1 MRTKKLIAYVL
12 FFALLFG
19 MLPATGVSAAPKIS
33 LSTKKLTVT
42 KGKSATLKVKN
53 TKKKVTWK
61 ILSGKK
67 NITLKAKGNVAAT
80 ITGKKKGSAKVQASI
95 GKNKLTCTVTVKNA
109 TTNNTTPKPD
119 ETQSP
124 VPSESIQPGGTTT
137 PTHTPENPVSEQDK
151 YANAPA
157 PVFASNTMPEDY
169 STEPVPFKAEIDEF
183 YKQVKEMPVPIEDEQ
198 TYNSYI
204 NDGFSVRKLEI
215 DGIPLYEVKKEGS
228 EPKPLVIL
236 LHPGFQHKNLKEAAD
251 LAAAEDVCMVT
262 IDCSGSGESQD
273 GPIQAPA
280 AFMETVKD
288 IDVLIEY
295 YNTVHDVDAANFGL
309 MGRSL
314 GGNISL
320 YYVLYGKYKPTAINV
335 MNASADLTGE
345 GSVWDC
351 FDKGVKGQ
359 TPIWTE
365 EQLKS
370 FSTATRAL
378 AHPEYFK
385 DIWVYACYGEQ
396 DDMHSPVGMKK
407 LCQAVEALGSEKVV
421 YHLYEGVG
429 HETPQNWRD
438 NEQKEFFLKMRSQT
452 GGQ

>member
-1 MRTKKLIAYVL
+1 M
-12 FFALLFG
+12 
-19 MLPATGVSAAPKIS
+19 
-33 LSTKKLTVT
+33 
-42 KGKSATLKVKN
+42 
-53 TKKKVTWK
+53 KKKALAAAVAAV
-61 ILSGKK
+61 ILLSGCSV
-67 NITLKAKGNVAAT
+67 N
-80 ITGKKKGSAKVQASI
+80 S
-95 GKNKLTCTVTVKNA
+95 
-109 TTNNTTPKPD
+109 NNT
-119 ETQSP
+119 
-124 VPSESIQPGGTTT
+124 PSEQVSQEDSTTANT
-137 PTHTPENPVSEQDK
+137 SSNSGETNSDTSLDTESKVSPDPVSEQDK

-157 PVFASNTMPEDY
+157 PMFASNTMPEDY

-183 YKQVKEMPVPIEDEQ
+183 YKQVKEMSVPIEDKQ

-204 NDGFSVRKLEI
+204 NSGFSVRKLEI

-236 LHPGFQHKNLKEAAD
+236 LHPGFQHKNLEEAAA

-295 YNTVHDVDAANFGL
+295 YNTVPDVDAANFGL

-314 GGNISL
+314 GGNITM

-335 MNASADLTGE
+335 MNTSADLTGE
-345 GSVWDC
+345 GPVWDC
-351 FDKGVKGQ
+351 FDKGVNQ
-359 TPIWTE
+359 QPPIWTE

-378 AHPEYFK
+378 NHPEYFE
-385 DIWVYACYGEQ
+385 DIWVYACCGEL
-396 DDMHSPVGMKK
+396 DDTHSPVNMKK
-407 LCQAVEALGSEKVV
+407 LCQAIEGLGSEKVV

-429 HETPQNWRD
+429 HETPQSWLD
-438 NEQKEFFLKMRSQT
+438 NEQKEFFSIMRSQT
-452 GGQ
+452 GEQ